1 VRVLKQL
8 TMSEKGVI
16 LLSALTLIL
25 GAANIGRAVLALRY
39 SIRLPDLP
47 MTISLR
53 YFVAM
58 GGFWGITFIVCA
70 VGLSLFREW
79 GRRCTLAV
87 VTLYQMNVWANRL
100 LFSASDYADQ
110 TIPRDVALTATLLLL
125 FWIPLNL
132 RQVKRTFKR
141 GRERPPTY

>member
-1 VRVLKQL
+1 
-8 TMSEKGVI
+8 MPEKGVI

-25 GAANIGRAVLALRY
+25 GAANVGRAVMALRY

-47 MTISLR
+47 TTVPLH

-70 VGLSLFREW
+70 VGLSVFREW
-79 GRRCTLAV
+79 GRRSTLAG
-87 VTLYQMNVWANRL
+87 VTLYQVNVWVNQL

-110 TIPRDVALTATLLLL
+110 TIPRDVALTVTLLLL

-132 RQVKRTFKR
+132 RQVKQTFK
-141 GRERPPTY
+141 GGEE